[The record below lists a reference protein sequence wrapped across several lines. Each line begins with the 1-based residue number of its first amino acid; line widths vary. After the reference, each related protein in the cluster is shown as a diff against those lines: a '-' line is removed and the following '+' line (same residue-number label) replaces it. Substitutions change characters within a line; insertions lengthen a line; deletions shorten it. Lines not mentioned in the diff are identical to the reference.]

1 MSGIGVHVDR
11 IRTWFSHAFAVA
23 PPEAEVTPEEA
34 ALAGRLACFVVRRR
48 MTAPA
53 LMALESSRPLN
64 FLGSQ
69 VLTFFGPF
77 ATLVFKG
84 EEYERFTRFLEK
96 RGSIPFLIDKITEE
110 DEACHA

>member
-1 MSGIGVHVDR
+1 MSEIGVHVDR
-11 IRTWFSHAFAVA
+11 IRNWLAHAFAVA
-23 PPEAEVTPEEA
+23 PPEADVTPEEA
-34 ALAGRLACFVVRRR
+34 ALAGRLARFVVRRR
-48 MTAPA
+48 MAAPA

-96 RGSIPFLIDKITEE
+96 RGSIPFLIDRIVEE
-110 DEACHA
+110 DETCHA